1 MVGRS
6 KRAVP
11 RTEANK
17 QRAPKRRATAI
28 ATEGRVAL
36 VEGPANSRLF
46 VYLTGNYIL
55 RIDRVRR
62 ELYQGDL
69 DLALVGEVIGA
80 VGIEPGLR
88 DAAFREHYKY
98 FDRPV
103 SVEDLRSVNAA
114 SIAVATGIPR
124 ETVRRRIKQLLK
136 LGYVVEKE
144 PSRYVLRP
152 GILLEPRHQAAFALG
167 IEQTVRFINELLESG
182 VVRWV
187 PARRAKSAARK

>member
-6 KRAVP
+6 KRSVP
-11 RTEANK
+11 RADADK
-17 QRAPKRRATAI
+17 QRVAKRRATMI

-46 VYLTGNYIL
+46 VYLAGNYIL

-62 ELYQGDL
+62 DLYQGDL

-80 VGIEPGLR
+80 AGIEPGLR

-98 FDRPV
+98 FDRAV
-103 SVEDLRSVNAA
+103 SVDDLRSVNAA

-124 ETVRRRIKQLLK
+124 ETVRRRIKQLIK

-144 PSRYVLRP
+144 PARYVLKP
-152 GILLEPRHQAAFALG
+152 GILLRPRHQAAFALG
-167 IEQTVRFINELLESG
+167 IEQTVRFINELLENG

-187 PARRAKSAARK
+187 PARRARSPGKK